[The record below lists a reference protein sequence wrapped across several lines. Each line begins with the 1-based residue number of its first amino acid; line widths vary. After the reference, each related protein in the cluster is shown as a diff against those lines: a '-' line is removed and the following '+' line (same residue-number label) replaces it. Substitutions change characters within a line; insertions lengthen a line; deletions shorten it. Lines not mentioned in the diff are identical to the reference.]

1 MTCDFSTKKPL
12 RTPYCRM
19 GLSRQ
24 EVNLRRALAKCEL
37 MLKSN
42 QKDDKLEKIVESLE
56 DMLHDV
62 KKNSE

>member
-1 MTCDFSTKKPL
+1 
-12 RTPYCRM
+12 M

>member
-1 MTCDFSTKKPL
+1 
-12 RTPYCRM
+12 M

-37 MLKSN
+37 MIKNN

-56 DMLHDV
+56 DMLQEI
-62 KKNSE
+62 KKNAE